1 LSGAVLIFPN
11 QKREQLKI
19 MAKTPLVKDLSLMF
33 AAGVLGGLANSLT
46 VWLFGAV
53 GLNQLLGVALAPKLT
68 PAWLY
73 PRLVWGGLWGW
84 LFLFPL
90 PKLTYPSRG
99 YIFSLGP
106 SLVQIFV
113 VFPLKAHKGV
123 GGVEL
128 GYLTPLLVL
137 FFNAVWGLVTAF
149 WLKWSRYS

>member
-1 LSGAVLIFPN
+1 
-11 QKREQLKI
+11 
-19 MAKTPLVKDLSLMF
+19 MAKTLSVKEISLTF

-53 GLNQLLGVALAPKLT
+53 GLNQLLGVALAPALT
-68 PAWLY
+68 PTWLY

-84 LFLFPL
+84 LFLLPF

-99 YIFSLGP
+99 IIFSLAP

-113 VFPLKAHKGV
+113 VFPLKAQKGV
-123 GGVEL
+123 GGLEL

-137 FFNAVWGLVTAF
+137 FFNAVWGLVAAL
-149 WLKWSRYS
+149 WLKWSRSS